1 MSRSQQC
8 RPFPLRPLIG
18 ISILVVG
25 GITLASRNRSVD
37 FSLYFGE
44 LPPPVAATSACIFG
58 LVALLVVQKH
68 FGFCVV
74 RSRPNW
80 WGWIIAVAA
89 AVPFMVSVTL
99 ADLFLRFP
107 ADINVPLPIA
117 AVFYPT
123 IGFVAQM
130 MLHVTPFV
138 VVLSVLTRLFP
149 ASNNSHRVWLST
161 LFAALPEAVFQIGWS
176 RAPGGGLSMLDAFVA
191 THLFGFGLVELV
203 LFRRF
208 DYVSMY
214 LFRLTYYGYWHIL
227 WGSIRIL

>member
-1 MSRSQQC
+1 MSSSQQC
-8 RPFPLRPLIG
+8 RPFPFRLLIV

-25 GITLASRNRSVD
+25 GITLASHDRSVD
-37 FSLYFGE
+37 FNLYFGV
-44 LPPPVAATSACIFG
+44 LPPLVAATSACVVG

-74 RSRPNW
+74 LSRPSW

-130 MLHVTPFV
+130 ILHVTPFA

-149 ASNNSHRVWLST
+149 ASSNSYRVWLAIV
-161 LFAALPEAVFQIGWS
+161 FAALPESVFQIGWS
-176 RAPGGGLSMLDAFVA
+176 RAPGGGLSMLDVFVA
-191 THLFGFGLVELV
+191 AQLFVFGLVELAV
-203 LFRRF
+203 FRRF

-227 WGSIRIL
+227 WGSVRML